1 VAPRRPDRTQRCGK
15 AEAEVRLNDARA
27 QLLIAELPGG
37 AGTPTE
43 RKAAVS
49 SAVLAGIAASD
60 AVCCHRL
67 GERSRSQDHREAVS
81 LVRQVEPGGAD
92 AAKRLERLLALKDES
107 QYGFGAVSREKHQSA
122 LRHAR
127 ALVRFAERILE
138 R

>member
-1 VAPRRPDRTQRCGK
+1 MTPRKPGRTQRCGK
-15 AEAEVRLNDARA
+15 TDAEVRLRDARA

-37 AGTPTE
+37 AGAPAE

-49 SAVLAGIAASD
+49 SAVLASIAASD
-60 AVCCHRL
+60 AACCHRL

-81 LVRQVEPGGAD
+81 LVRQIDPGGAD

-122 LRHAR
+122 VRHAQ